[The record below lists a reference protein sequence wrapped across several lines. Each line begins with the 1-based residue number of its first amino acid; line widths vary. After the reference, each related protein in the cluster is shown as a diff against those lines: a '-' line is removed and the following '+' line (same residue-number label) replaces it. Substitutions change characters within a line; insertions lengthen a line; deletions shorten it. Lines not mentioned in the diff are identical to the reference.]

1 MDSEIEGRQAG
12 MQQPPLT
19 ELMHWEDVP
28 VGETRAFG
36 RISVNR
42 DEIVAFARAFDP
54 QPAHIDEEAA
64 KASMIGQL
72 FASGWHSCA
81 MMMRMLADDVLNGF
95 ASLGSPGLKPVL
107 VNDTLTYSARGTQ
120 KANSQSRPE
129 IGLVFTQIEAVNQRA
144 ELVFSVVT
152 KVFVERRSRYAG

>member
-36 RISVNR
+36 RITVSR

-54 QPAHIDEEAA
+54 QPVHVDEEAA

-72 FASGWHSCA
+72 FASG
-81 MMMRMLADDVLNGF
+81 
-95 ASLGSPGLKPVL
+95 
-107 VNDTLTYSARGTQ
+107 
-120 KANSQSRPE
+120 
-129 IGLVFTQIEAVNQRA
+129 
-144 ELVFSVVT
+144 
-152 KVFVERRSRYAG
+152 